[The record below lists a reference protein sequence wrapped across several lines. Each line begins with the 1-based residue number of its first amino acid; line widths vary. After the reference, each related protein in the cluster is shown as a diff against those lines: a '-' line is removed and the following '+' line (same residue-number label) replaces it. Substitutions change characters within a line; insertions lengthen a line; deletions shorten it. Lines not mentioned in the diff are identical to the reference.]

1 MSQRAEQA
9 KSNFLNGMNCAQSV
23 AAAFADVLPIAKE
36 QLLAASRPLGG
47 GIGRLREMCGTVAA
61 AAMCLGMLFPDVSK
75 NDIYALVQEHAY
87 KFREKNKTFRCRRN
101 GARRRAAHA
110 RVLRKAPLP
119 AVGVRRCR
127 DFGGD
132 ACFAGRVVRGVE
144 GREYSLRHAA
154 NINVGQRATFS
165 RGRNRARSGNG
176 AHNAPFPSSQ
186 TAKSPPGSLQE
197 SVCSPRRGG

>member
-87 KFREKNKTFRCRRN
+87 KFREKNKTFRCGELLQN
-101 GARRRAAHA
+101 AG
-110 RVLRKAPLP
+110 LP
-119 AVGVRRCR
+119 AETEPV
-127 DFGGD
+127 
-132 ACFAGRVVRGVE
+132 AE
-144 GREYSLRHAA
+144 
-154 NINVGQRATFS
+154 
-165 RGRNRARSGNG
+165 
-176 AHNAPFPSSQ
+176 
-186 TAKSPPGSLQE
+186 
-197 SVCSPRRGG
+197 PRTPE

>member
-87 KFREKNKTFRCRRN
+87 KFREKNKTFRCGELLN
-101 GARRRAAHA
+101 N
-110 RVLRKAPLP
+110 
-119 AVGVRRCR
+119 
-127 DFGGD
+127 
-132 ACFAGRVVRGVE
+132 AGC
-144 GREYSLRHAA
+144 
-154 NINVGQRATFS
+154 
-165 RGRNRARSGNG
+165 
-176 AHNAPFPSSQ
+176 P
-186 TAKSPPGSLQE
+186 
-197 SVCSPRRGG
+197 PRRSPSPSRVRPNTTKSAPARIWCMTPPRF

>member
-75 NDIYALVQEHAY
+75 HDIYALVQEHAY
-87 KFREKNKTFRCRRN
+87 NFRGKHNTLLCGELLTHAGQPAEPAPSADPGTPDYSEKRPCPPVVC
-101 GARRRAAHA
+101 RAA
-110 RVLRKAPLP
+110 
-119 AVGVRRCR
+119 GTC
-127 DFGGD
+127 G
-132 ACFAGRVVRGVE
+132 
-144 GREYSLRHAA
+144 
-154 NINVGQRATFS
+154 
-165 RGRNRARSGNG
+165 
-176 AHNAPFPSSQ
+176 
-186 TAKSPPGSLQE
+186 
-197 SVCSPRRGG
+197 